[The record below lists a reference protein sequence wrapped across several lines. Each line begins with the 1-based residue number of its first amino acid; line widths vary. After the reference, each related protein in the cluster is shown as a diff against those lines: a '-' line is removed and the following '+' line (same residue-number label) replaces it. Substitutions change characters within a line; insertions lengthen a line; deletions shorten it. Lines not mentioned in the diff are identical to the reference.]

1 MYRLCTGLSTAS
13 VEKNSEVRIVP
24 MCGNDR
30 LAERPAYDKK
40 MAFLH
45 KAVIGRMQLAVIR
58 LSPGMAK
65 KSPLSC

>member
-30 LAERPAYDKK
+30 LAERPVSDKK

-45 KAVIGRMQLAVIR
+45 KAV
-58 LSPGMAK
+58 PGL
-65 KSPLSC
+65 PQ